1 MYGKLHEWNVQMQWL
16 LIIFPQNMANI
27 AKFIQ
32 SEDFN
37 KLNNVVWKIFWHFQ
51 QIVLEI
57 IEKLKHLSFNQVM
70 LNLTKG

>member
-1 MYGKLHEWNVQMQWL
+1 MYGNLHEWNVQMQWL

-27 AKFIQ
+27 VKFVQ

-37 KLNNVVWKIFWHFQ
+37 KLNNVVWKIFWHVQ

-57 IEKLKHLSFNQVM
+57 NEKLKHLSFN
-70 LNLTKG
+70 